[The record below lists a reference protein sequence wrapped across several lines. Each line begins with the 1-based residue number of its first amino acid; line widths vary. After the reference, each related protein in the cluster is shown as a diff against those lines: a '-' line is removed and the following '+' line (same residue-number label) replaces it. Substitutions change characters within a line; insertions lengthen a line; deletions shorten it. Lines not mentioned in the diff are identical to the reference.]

1 MMLVAAEAIFSVVA
15 DDLAPDRV
23 VPSPLELG
31 VGPAVANAVAAAAD
45 VKE

>member
-1 MMLVAAEAIFSVVA
+1 MMVAAAEAIFSVVA

-23 VPSPLELG
+23 VPSLLDLG
-31 VGPAVANAVAAAAD
+31 VGPAVADAVAAAAD